1 MASMP
6 DHDDNALPL
15 RIERSGTE
23 LRIEAQAVVAQLAKD
38 LNVDTVGDTSFG
50 KAIDDEAKLLDPIRA
65 PRASAVLQ
73 RVLQQLQ
80 MIAAGHTWPDGRQP
94 LHPAN
99 AIPALQAAIPR
110 QQVAAAS
117 HKKAL
122 AAAQEA
128 LAAQQQVA
136 EARPLRDEVRSATQA
151 RLAAA
156 EAVVQHQQAAIAG
169 EELGAT
175 ALRQAI
181 VVLQTSID
189 VCVCVREVRARV
201 KIIADGARKP
211 WEHFSKLL
219 WDFDAH
225 IQDRLSATSETQ
237 ACAYQLGRGLAETYW
252 ALDTNQS
259 RGSASWEFLL
269 SKQRCAELSRLAG
282 RLAVYM
288 DEYTAPAIAG
298 SLEVWRQVAVRPAWR
313 GADPAAEQA
322 LYRQIRRWYELI
334 VLRQDPTTLIK
345 PTSLITN
352 YRTLRRVIRLFWPQL
367 VATVIGLAFLVTLL
381 ILLGSRGGAAWEK
394 TLSGILAAVGF
405 SLAGLTGSLKNSA
418 QAMLKRLRQDAYTDL
433 VAIAVQTAPRPPR
446 KSDLRKAIS
455 NRRLTPATPN

>member
-1 MASMP
+1 
-6 DHDDNALPL
+6 L

-23 LRIEAQAVVAQLAKD
+23 LRIEAQAVVAQLARD
-38 LNVDTVGDTSFG
+38 LELDTVGVISFG
-50 KAIDDEAKLLDPIRA
+50 KTIDDEAKLLDPIRA
-65 PRASAVLQ
+65 PRACAVLQ

-80 MIAAGHTWPDGRQP
+80 MGAAGQAWPGGDQAP
-94 LHPAN
+94 HPVY
-99 AIPALQAAIPR
+99 AIPELQAAILP
-110 QQVAAAS
+110 QQVAAAR

-122 AAAQEA
+122 AAAEEA
-128 LAAQQQVA
+128 LAARRQVA
-136 EARPLRDEVRSATQA
+136 QAGHLREDVRAAARAG
-151 RLAAA
+151 LAAA
-156 EAVVQHQQAAIAG
+156 EAIVQHEQAAIAG
-169 EELGAT
+169 EELGAA
-175 ALRQAI
+175 ALQQSI
-181 VVLQTSID
+181 TVLQKFIGVGD
-189 VCVCVREVRARV
+189 VRVCVGEVRARV
-201 KIIADGARKP
+201 QIIADAARKP

-225 IQDRLSATSETQ
+225 IQDRLSATSESQ

-252 ALDTNQS
+252 ALDTNQ
-259 RGSASWEFLL
+259 RGGSASWEFLL
-269 SKQRCAELSRLAG
+269 SEQRCAELSRLAG
-282 RLAVYM
+282 RLAAYM

-298 SLEVWRQVAVRPAWR
+298 SLEVWRQVAAKPTWR
-313 GADPAAEQA
+313 GADPVAEQA

-345 PTSLITN
+345 PTSLIKN
-352 YRTLRRVIRLFWPQL
+352 YRTLGRAIRLFWPQL
-367 VATVIGLAFLVTLL
+367 VATIIGLAFLVTLL

-405 SLAGLTGSLKNSA
+405 SLAGLTGALKNSA

-433 VAIAVQTAPRPPR
+433 IAIAVQTAPRPPK